1 MTKKFYMA
9 LGGSAILLG
18 FIEYLRA
25 NKITTYN
32 APIKSRIGKTL
43 PQAKKDMK
51 AIMNSVSNAG
61 LEFLKRLETFSPR
74 AYYDVKGWSIGYG
87 HFMGAKTMD
96 NITQAQADTLLATD
110 TVWVSAALSKY
121 VKVPLTQNQHDAL
134 FSFIYNVGATN
145 FANSTLLKKLNAGD
159 YAGAAAQFSVWNKIR
174 KDGAF
179 VVASALVDRRSQEKD
194 LFLA

>member
-1 MTKKFYMA
+1 MA

-96 NITQAQADTLLATD
+96 NITQAQADTLLASD